1 MSNIVKK
8 ENNSI
13 VVVGDRYVIPKE
25 LPISG
30 RNRELYL
37 ADKNFPKIC
46 EIQDMNLIVNPIHSY
61 INMTILDKG
70 VNMPPEEID
79 YLKQRVTQDILRDFT
94 RLTLEEIRLSFYYG
108 VRGEMGEFFGL
119 NPATFY
125 KWMKEFK
132 YEIMPPVNIEV
143 SKYLEKPKEP
153 EIPKQNVTDRN
164 IANTLIIEFK
174 KFRDNKVYSYY
185 DFGNIGY
192 RLLERLGIINL
203 SLDEKNQLLEQSE
216 GQFRS
221 NLIQRNQDLTLQGKS
236 FLKAD
241 LERAF
246 EQIEQGSNPT
256 FQTQIRIGAM
266 RIAVYN
272 CLKNFVDKEIDFEN
286 EINTKLKEFN
296 YGESK

>member
-13 VVVGDRYVIPKE
+13 VVVGDKYVIPKE

-37 ADKNFPKIC
+37 SGKNFPKIV

-61 INMTILDKG
+61 INMTIMDKG

-79 YLKQRVTQDILRDFT
+79 YLKQRVTQDILNDFT

-119 NPATFY
+119 NPTTFY

-174 KFRDNKVYSYY
+174 KLRDNKVYSYY
-185 DFGNIGY
+185 DFGI
-192 RLLERLGIINL
+192 LSL
-203 SLDEKNQLLEQSE
+203 SLDEKKQILEQSE

-221 NLIQRNQDLTLQGKS
+221 NLIKRNQELTLQGKS
-236 FLKAD
+236 ILKAD
-241 LERAF
+241 LKRAF

-272 CLKNFVDKEIDFEN
+272 CLKHYVENEIDFEN
-286 EINTKLKEFN
+286 QINTKLKEFN
-296 YGESK
+296 YGETK